1 MGMTQPAGM
10 IRLQVRRAGSVC
22 GGPGTVRISQ
32 KAPASPWTAAVGQGT
47 FQWTALLPV

>member
-10 IRLQVRRAGSVC
+10 IRLQVRLAGSVC

-32 KAPASPWTAAVGQGT
+32 KAPASPWTAAQRQDPSHLPT
-47 FQWTALLPV
+47 ILPV